1 MKKLTLM
8 LSLLFF
14 TAMGAFAQIEDPV
27 TWSYAAKKVSATEA
41 IVYLKASM
49 EKGWHIYSQNV
60 KPGGPIKTSVKFE
73 PSAAYT
79 KVGKT
84 IEPKPIT
91 KFEDVFGMD
100 VSYFENDVIFQ
111 QRVKLAKGSAV
122 VKGTVEFMV
131 CNDRKCLPPNE
142 VSFSVQVK

>member
-1 MKKLTLM
+1 MKKITLI

-27 TWSYAAKKVSATEA
+27 TWSYAAKKVSSTEA

-60 KPGGPIKTSVKFE
+60 KPGGPIKTTVKFE
-73 PSAAYT
+73 PSASYT

-84 IEPKPIT
+84 VEPKPIT
-91 KFEDVFGMD
+91 KFEDTFKMD

-111 QRVKLAKGSAV
+111 QRVKLAKGAAV

>member
-1 MKKLTLM
+1 MKKLTLI

-27 TWSYAAKKVSATEA
+27 TWSYAAKKVSNTEA
-41 IVYLKASM
+41 IIYLKASM

-60 KPGGPIKTSVKFE
+60 KEGGPIKTSIKFE
-73 PSAAYT
+73 PSTSYT

-84 IEPKPIT
+84 VEPKPIT
-91 KFEDVFGMD
+91 KFEDTFKMD

-111 QRVKLAKGSAV
+111 QRVKLAKGAAV

>member
-1 MKKLTLM
+1 MKKLTLV

-14 TAMGAFAQIEDPV
+14 TAIGAFAQIEDPV
-27 TWSYAAKKVSATEA
+27 TWSYAAKKVSSTEA

-49 EKGWHIYSQNV
+49 DKGWHIYSQNV
-60 KPGGPIKTSVKFE
+60 KAGGPIKTSINFT
-73 PSAAYT
+73 PSKEFV

-84 IEPKPIT
+84 VEPKPIS
-91 KFEDVFGMD
+91 KYEDTFKMD

-111 QRVKLAKGSAV
+111 QRVKLAKGSAL